1 VPTLPLIPFWLFLDS
16 TKTPTASER
25 EGAGGAVP
33 GGEACGMG
41 AVAQSSVG
49 IRAGG
54 AGAASGRR
62 GRGAGRGAGAGGA
75 ASGRAERAAPVPGRG
90 SRRRLAAGLRG
101 ARLRLPTGE
110 RPRPP

>member
-1 VPTLPLIPFWLFLDS
+1 MPTLLLIPFWLFLDS

-25 EGAGGAVP
+25 EGAGGAVL
-33 GGEACGMG
+33 GGGACGVG
-41 AVAQSSVG
+41 AAARSSVG

-62 GRGAGRGAGAGGA
+62 GRGAGQGAGAGGA
-75 ASGRAERAAPVPGRG
+75 ASGRAERADPVPGRG
-90 SRRRLAAGLRG
+90 SRRCLAAGLRG

-110 RPRPP
+110 GPRRP